1 MNKSIVTV
9 LSLALFMTPLIAQEE
24 KGGHESA
31 RPQAQ
36 HEGAAKQTAPRLAKA
51 PKAEKVAKAPK
62 AEKVAKA
69 PKAEKQV
76 KTPKT
81 EKVAKTQAPKAE
93 KQAKAPKQEKVKAEK
108 PETQKEN
115 RTNEIAH
122 QNWNGKNFKPEY
134 FKSNF
139 GESHGFGIRS
149 AQWQGNQFHSG
160 SRFMFGGAW
169 FVLGEDLPL
178 DWYGCNTYINEYEGG
193 YALYCP
199 EYPGVPFGITVVF

>member
-1 MNKSIVTV
+1 
-9 LSLALFMTPLIAQEE
+9 MTPLIAQEE

-31 RPQAQ
+31 RPQAAQ
-36 HEGAAKQTAPRLAKA
+36 HEGAAKQTAPKQEKV
-51 PKAEKVAKAPK
+51 PKAEKVAK
-62 AEKVAKA
+62 V
-69 PKAEKQV
+69 PKAEKQE
-76 KTPKT
+76 KAPKT

-93 KQAKAPKQEKVKAEK
+93 KQARSEKPTAVKAQKQEKVKAEK
-108 PETQKEN
+108 PETQKED

-178 DWYGCNTYINEYEGG
+178 DWYSCNTYINEYEGG

>member
-31 RPQAQ
+31 RPQ
-36 HEGAAKQTAPRLAKA
+36 
-51 PKAEKVAKAPK
+51 VAK
-62 AEKVAKA
+62 V
-69 PKAEKQV
+69 PKAEKQE
-76 KTPKT
+76 KAPKT

-93 KQAKAPKQEKVKAEK
+93 KQARSEKPTAVKAQKQEKVKAEK
-108 PETQKEN
+108 PETQKED

-169 FVLGEDLPL
+169 FVLGEDLLL
-178 DWYGCNTYINEYEGG
+178 DWYSCNTYINEYEGG

>member
-1 MNKSIVTV
+1 
-9 LSLALFMTPLIAQEE
+9 MTPLIAQEE

-31 RPQAQ
+31 RPQAAQ
-36 HEGAAKQTAPRLAKA
+36 HEGAAKQTAPKQEKV
-51 PKAEKVAKAPK
+51 PKAEKVAK
-62 AEKVAKA
+62 V
-69 PKAEKQV
+69 PKAEKQE
-76 KTPKT
+76 KAPKT

-93 KQAKAPKQEKVKAEK
+93 KQARSEKPTAVKAQKQEKAPKQEKVKAEK
-108 PETQKEN
+108 PETQKED

-178 DWYGCNTYINEYEGG
+178 DWYSCNTYINEYEGG